1 MTALTFGFVGGSAE
15 DADGRACAVW
25 ASHAPRDH
33 RGSSP
38 ALERVALDVLA
49 KHANDPPGTYRTP
62 LETGQAVIT
71 LVRDPGTPSRHAANP
86 MIDAT
91 PLPSERGDVEAA
103 RPRPAPAP
111 PTRVVFGAVVSAPE
125 DGGPS
130 VQHTARWLE
139 RLADAWY
146 LDASPTFAA
155 FSREIEAAAPSLRAE
170 RDVPASSSLSSAA
183 AAAAAPSARV
193 SKLDAANAKMREV
206 RLTMVDNIA
215 RVIDRGE
222 KLDDVLAKSDGLR
235 TTADAFHRTARRL
248 RSRMWWANV
257 RTALAV
263 FLVALAGVV
272 VIFFAACGG
281 VRCVT

>member
-1 MTALTFGFVGGSAE
+1 
-15 DADGRACAVW
+15 
-25 ASHAPRDH
+25 
-33 RGSSP
+33 
-38 ALERVALDVLA
+38 
-49 KHANDPPGTYRTP
+49 
-62 LETGQAVIT
+62 
-71 LVRDPGTPSRHAANP
+71 
-86 MIDAT
+86 
-91 PLPSERGDVEAA
+91 
-103 RPRPAPAP
+103 
-111 PTRVVFGAVVSAPE
+111 
-125 DGGPS
+125 
-130 VQHTARWLE
+130 
-139 RLADAWY
+139 
-146 LDASPTFAA
+146 
-155 FSREIEAAAPSLRAE
+155 
-170 RDVPASSSLSSAA
+170 
-183 AAAAAPSARV
+183 
-193 SKLDAANAKMREV
+193 MREV

>member
-1 MTALTFGFVGGSAE
+1 
-15 DADGRACAVW
+15 
-25 ASHAPRDH
+25 
-33 RGSSP
+33 
-38 ALERVALDVLA
+38 
-49 KHANDPPGTYRTP
+49 
-62 LETGQAVIT
+62 
-71 LVRDPGTPSRHAANP
+71 
-86 MIDAT
+86 
-91 PLPSERGDVEAA
+91 
-103 RPRPAPAP
+103 
-111 PTRVVFGAVVSAPE
+111 VFGAVVSAPE

-170 RDVPASSSLSSAA
+170 RDVPASSSS
-183 AAAAAPSARV
+183 AAAAPSARV

>member
-1 MTALTFGFVGGSAE
+1 M
-15 DADGRACAVW
+15 
-25 ASHAPRDH
+25 
-33 RGSSP
+33 
-38 ALERVALDVLA
+38 
-49 KHANDPPGTYRTP
+49 
-62 LETGQAVIT
+62 
-71 LVRDPGTPSRHAANP
+71 
-86 MIDAT
+86 
-91 PLPSERGDVEAA
+91 
-103 RPRPAPAP
+103 
-111 PTRVVFGAVVSAPE
+111 
-125 DGGPS
+125 
-130 VQHTARWLE
+130 
-139 RLADAWY
+139 
-146 LDASPTFAA
+146 DASPTFAA

-170 RDVPASSSLSSAA
+170 RDVPASSSSSA

-272 VIFFAACGG
+272 IIFFAACGG

>member
-25 ASHAPRDH
+25 ASHAPREH

-71 LVRDPGTPSRHAANP
+71 LVRDPGTPSRHGANP

-103 RPRPAPAP
+103 RPARPAP
-111 PTRVVFGAVVSAPE
+111 PTCVVFGAVVSAPE

-170 RDVPASSSLSSAA
+170 RDVRVVVVGGGGGGSERPRLQ
-183 AAAAAPSARV
+183 AR
-193 SKLDAANAKMREV
+193 
-206 RLTMVDNIA
+206 
-215 RVIDRGE
+215 RGE
-222 KLDDVLAKSDGLR
+222 REDARGAPDD
-235 TTADAFHRTARRL
+235 
-248 RSRMWWANV
+248 
-257 RTALAV
+257 
-263 FLVALAGVV
+263 
-272 VIFFAACGG
+272 GG
-281 VRCVT
+281 